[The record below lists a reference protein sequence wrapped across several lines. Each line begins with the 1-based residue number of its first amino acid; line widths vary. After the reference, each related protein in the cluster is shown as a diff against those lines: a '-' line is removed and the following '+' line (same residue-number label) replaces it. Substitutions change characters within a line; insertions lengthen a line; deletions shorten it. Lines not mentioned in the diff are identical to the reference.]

1 MPYKSEKMRL
11 PETKDRRKKLTEEQ
25 REQIRKIYATG
36 ICGQRPLAKQFGV
49 SKKTIQLIV
58 KPEAKQRQHDYNAE
72 NWRKYRPSKE
82 EWAATIREHR
92 RYKQELYLK
101 GELKD
106 ENISREN

>member
-1 MPYKSEKMRL
+1 MPYKSEKIKL
-11 PETKDRRKKLTEEQ
+11 PPTKDRRRKLTDEQKEE
-25 REQIRKIYATG
+25 IRKIYASG
-36 ICGQRPLAKQFGV
+36 ICGMRPISKQFGV

-58 KPEAKQRQHDYNAE
+58 KPEAKQRQHDYVAA

-92 RYKQELYLK
+92 HYKQALYVK

-106 ENISREN
+106 DNIH